1 MTQTKKHRSWWKWIL
16 VVLALLIVIVGV
28 PLLIDQAYQSD
39 TIISITKWEAADVLA
54 YYGSVISAVIG
65 ATVAALTLAATI
77 LFNRK
82 QIQREAYLKG
92 EREKWEKIENMVAQ
106 ALERINPKRI
116 LLVSTEALAEDNKN
130 YPNSALSA
138 VQKYQFDCRVAM
150 DHLYSY
156 IGSAEYSQVESLLGA
171 MQDAAKEF
179 YNIAQKE
186 FDLYQLMRN
195 IKARNVASQLI
206 KSEAQFPNTLTYDER
221 ILAFSVLE
229 DTRDIKS
236 DSVQA
241 ELEKVSEK
249 MVKSYETVYRPLLTM
264 KSKTFNVIYTEL
276 EKNADEILRFRRDK

>member
-1 MTQTKKHRSWWKWIL
+1 MTQNKKHRSWWKGIL
-16 VVLALLIVIVGV
+16 VVLALLIVLVGV
-28 PLLIDQAYQSD
+28 PLLINQAYRSD

-54 YYGSVISAVIG
+54 YYGSVISTVIG
-65 ATVAALTLAATI
+65 AAVAAVTLAATI

-92 EREKWEKIENMVAQ
+92 EREKWEKIENMVVQ

-116 LLVSTEALAEDNKN
+116 LLVSTETLAEDDKN
-130 YPNSALSA
+130 YPNSVLSA
-138 VQKYQFDCRVAM
+138 VQKYQFDCSVAM
-150 DHLYSY
+150 DHLYSC
-156 IGSAEYSQVESLLGA
+156 IESAEYSQVESLLGE

-206 KSEAQFPNTLTYDER
+206 KSEAQFPNTLTDEVR

-229 DTRDIKS
+229 DTKAIKS

-249 MVKSYETVYRPLLTM
+249 MVKSYETVYRPLLTI
-264 KSKTFNVIYTEL
+264 KRKTFNVIYTEIQ
-276 EKNADEILRFRRDK
+276 KNADEILRFRRNK